1 MGCRPQDQEPLTSA
15 VEEMERANT
24 LTSSKNYAQ
33 AIAQELHM
41 RKNVTATLLYT
52 QTKYTCP
59 PQNGIQSTQQQQAAA
74 SVINSGANMQQP
86 SASQQPIQFQNI
98 AGPGQVSFN
107 GNPPPLYYGGNPY
120 PHQGYFQ
127 DPTKMAYA
135 TLPMQ
140 PYPTSSMPPQLYGG
154 NYIIPPQQPVM
165 VIQQQPTSVPISTA
179 VQTSSGDNYL
189 TMSVL
194 MTFLVL
200 IIGGWPSLLC
210 TISALM
216 ISYNAKDDEKR
227 GNIAAART
235 KANISLGLNIAAVV
249 FVVAMWSVVAIP
261 VAVTVSAQTSAA
273 QLPAISTPST
283 VHPTTSTPTPY
294 CYSTQNPSDCSTQNC
309 YYGSYTYYYYGYYYY
324 YSYTYYYYS
333 CLYSAYYSYSSYSY
347 NSYSYYYY
355 YSQYCYSPTYSLT
368 CSYG

>member
-1 MGCRPQDQEPLTSA
+1 
-15 VEEMERANT
+15 
-24 LTSSKNYAQ
+24 
-33 AIAQELHM
+33 
-41 RKNVTATLLYT
+41 
-52 QTKYTCP
+52 
-59 PQNGIQSTQQQQAAA
+59 
-74 SVINSGANMQQP
+74 
-86 SASQQPIQFQNI
+86 
-98 AGPGQVSFN
+98 
-107 GNPPPLYYGGNPY
+107 
-120 PHQGYFQ
+120 
-127 DPTKMAYA
+127 
-135 TLPMQ
+135 
-140 PYPTSSMPPQLYGG
+140 
-154 NYIIPPQQPVM
+154 M
-165 VIQQQPTSVPISTA
+165 VIQQQSTSVPISTA

-216 ISYNAKDDEKR
+216 ISYNVSKSLHAILYHFENHFSILPHQAKDDEKR

-283 VHPTTSTPTPY
+283 VLPTTSTVRPTTSTPTPY
-294 CYSTQNPSDCSTQNC
+294 CYSTQNPSDCSSSYC
-309 YYGSYTYYYYGYYYY
+309 YYGSYTYYYYYYYY

-333 CLYSAYYSYSSYSY
+333 CLYSAYYSSSSYSY
-347 NSYSYYYY
+347 SSYSYYYY